1 MSAFK
6 GFPELIVAE
15 GQEDGLY
22 RVETTRGVV
31 VIAGKFR
38 SRDDAQ
44 RLVDCWNAVR
54 HIAFPL
60 AHIPATEEY
69 VTRLETLR
77 KEAVSRAG
85 AAEVAA

>member
-6 GFPELIVAE
+6 GYPELLVAD
-15 GQEDGLY
+15 GQDDGLY
-22 RVETTRGVV
+22 RIETTRGAV

-38 SRDDAQ
+38 SRDEAQ

-77 KEAVSRAG
+77 KEAVARAE
-85 AAEVAA
+85 AAEAA